1 MRLVHTMGASLWEW
15 GRFCGAVGLSHL
27 WSFRGCRR
35 LLIEST
41 GSAGGAAGAAHRR
54 AARCATPT
62 APAENE
68 EARTGTNV
76 AHAAHV

>member
-1 MRLVHTMGASLWEW
+1 MRLVHSMGASLW
-15 GRFCGAVGLSHL
+15 GCLICGC
-27 WSFRGCRR
+27 FRGCRR
-35 LLIEST
+35 LLIVST
-41 GSAGGAAGAAHRR
+41 GSAGGAAVAAHRR

>member
-1 MRLVHTMGASLWEW
+1 MRLVHTMALLCGNGGAS
-15 GRFCGAVGLSHL
+15 VGLWGCL
-27 WSFRGCRR
+27 ICGFRGCRR